1 MEITDD
7 LAAWV
12 VLSRTPGINTQ
23 VLERALLMAGGA
35 DAQGLPAAGSIAALV
50 RLSAASLASLGFG
63 AAARRALAEGGGLTP
78 AEITWLEQP
87 AHRLVR
93 FTDAAYPPLLRAV
106 TGFPILL
113 YVAGDAQRLADPQ
126 LAIVGSRNP
135 TGAGTDNAF
144 AFAQHLAL
152 SGLTITSGLAEGIDA
167 AAHRG
172 ALAAP
177 GTTLAVLGTGIDL
190 IYPSMHEELA
200 LQIQERGAL
209 VSEFPLGTPG
219 RAANFPQRN
228 RIIAGL
234 SLGTLVIEAA
244 RRSGS
249 LITARLA
256 GEAGREVF
264 ALPGSIHNPLARGS
278 HQLIRE
284 GAWLTENAAD
294 ILSELNFSS
303 LDGDASGARKQPA
316 ATPKSKPM
324 MDKAQKI
331 LLDALGFEP
340 SDPDVLVRRTGFK
353 PEEVSSMML
362 ILELEGHVR
371 SAHGG
376 RYTRV
381 ARSPKR

>member
-1 MEITDD
+1 MQITDD
-7 LAAWV
+7 RVAWV
-12 VLSRTPGINTQ
+12 VLSRTPGLNTAT
-23 VLERALLMAGGA
+23 VERALAITGT
-35 DAQGLPAAGSIAALV
+35 PAALL
-50 RLSAASLASLGFG
+50 RLSAASLAALGLG
-63 AAARRALAEGGGLTP
+63 PAARHALATGSGLT
-78 AEITWLEQP
+78 ADEQRWLERP
-87 AHRLVR
+87 DHHLVSC
-93 FTDAAYPPLLRAV
+93 TDARFPPLLRAA
-106 TGFPILL
+106 GGCPLLL
-113 YVAGDAQRLADPQ
+113 YVAGDAQHLADPQ

-144 AFAQHLAL
+144 AFAQHLAS

-177 GTTLAVLGTGIDL
+177 GITLAVLGTGIDQ
-190 IYPSMHEELA
+190 IYPRMHVELSE
-200 LQIQERGAL
+200 QIRSQGAL
-209 VSEFPLGTPG
+209 ISEFPLGMPG

-264 ALPGSIHNPLARGS
+264 ALPGSIHNPLARGC

-284 GAWLTENAAD
+284 GAKLTENAAD

-303 LDGDASGARKQPA
+303 LAGSQPGAAAAPA
-316 ATPKSKPM
+316 ATRKSKPM
-324 MDKAQKI
+324 MDKGHEI

-340 SDPDVLVRRTGFK
+340 SDLDVLVRRTGFK

-381 ARSPKR
+381 ARSPLR

>member
-12 VLSRTPGINTQ
+12 VLSRTPGINAAM
-23 VLERALLMAGGA
+23 LERALGITGT
-35 DAQGLPAAGSIAALV
+35 AAGLLRS
-50 RLSAASLASLGFG
+50 SAASWAALGIG
-63 AAARRALAEGGGLTP
+63 PAGRATLAAAGALTP
-78 AEITWLEQP
+78 GEWRWLERP
-87 AHRLVR
+87 DHHLIP
-93 FTDAAYPPLLRAV
+93 FTDTRYPRLLRAA
-106 TGFPILL
+106 GGCPLLL
-113 YVAGDAQRLADPQ
+113 YVAGAAEHLSDPQ

-135 TGAGTDNAF
+135 TGAGVDDAF

-177 GTTLAVLGTGIDL
+177 GTTVAVLGTGIDV
-190 IYPSMHEELA
+190 IYPRMHTELSE
-200 LQIQERGAL
+200 QIQGRGAL

-256 GEAGREVF
+256 GEAGRELF

-284 GAWLTENAAD
+284 GAKLTENAAD
-294 ILSELNFSS
+294 ILSELNFSLPGGLS
-303 LDGDASGARKQPA
+303 PGPNSAPA
-316 ATPKSKPM
+316 AARKSKPM
-324 MDKAQKI
+324 MDKGHEI

-340 SDPDVLVRRTGFK
+340 SDLDVLVRRTGLK

-381 ARSPKR
+381 ARSP